1 MHVIGYLLGKLI
13 RPSPMV
19 CLWKDIVWLTI
30 CRVSMSWLVLVCY
43 FVEGY
48 PDCVVHHDITV
59 TYLELIASTWPL
71 IAILGPQMA
80 TGRFFAVQ
88 FSGSIIMANR
98 SDILNQFFG
107 ITYFCWH
114 VQATLCPFVCHC
126 SCRSTMRG
134 MRS

>member
-30 CRVSMSWLVLVCY
+30 CRVGMSWLVLVCY

-80 TGRFFAVQ
+80 TGRFLQSNFLDQ
-88 FSGSIIMANR
+88 S
-98 SDILNQFFG
+98 
-107 ITYFCWH
+107 
-114 VQATLCPFVCHC
+114 
-126 SCRSTMRG
+126 
-134 MRS
+134 